1 MAPRSPKAAP
11 ARAAAPADIDPA
23 ALYDVTLSRAV
34 PVGRTLV
41 RPGAAV
47 RLRGDVI
54 QRIAT
59 DAPGAVTAFERIA
72 G

>member
-1 MAPRSPKAAP
+1 MPPRSPKAAP
-11 ARAAAPADIDPA
+11 ARAAADIDPA
-23 ALYDVTLSRAV
+23 ALYAVSLARAV

-41 RPGAAV
+41 RPGAPA

-54 QRIAT
+54 LRLAA
-59 DAPGAVTAFERIA
+59 DAPGAVASFERIA